1 MSGDT
6 PMRAI
11 LIAAATLLA
20 APAWAAP
27 AEVSVTI
34 APALQKTFKT
44 QYGDRE
50 AVRLADSLKT
60 SVERALVKSAT
71 HDGARIELELVDVKP
86 NRPTF
91 KQLGDKP
98 GLSMQSFGVGGAA
111 LKGRMV
117 AADGRETPLSYRW
130 FETDIE
136 NTHANWVWS
145 DAEWAFDRFARR
157 LAKGEAVA
165 SR

>member
-20 APAWAAP
+20 TPALAAP

-50 AVRLADSLKT
+50 AVRLSRLRLSGRWSSRLRT
-60 SVERALVKSAT
+60 T
-71 HDGARIELELVDVKP
+71 ARGS
-86 NRPTF
+86 N
-91 KQLGDKP
+91 
-98 GLSMQSFGVGGAA
+98 SNS
-111 LKGRMV
+111 
-117 AADGRETPLSYRW
+117 
-130 FETDIE
+130 
-136 NTHANWVWS
+136 
-145 DAEWAFDRFARR
+145 
-157 LAKGEAVA
+157 

>member
-1 MSGDT
+1 
-6 PMRAI
+6 MRAI

-20 APAWAAP
+20 TPALAAP

-50 AVRLADSLKT
+50 AVRLSDSLKT
-60 SVERALVKSAT
+60 SVERALVKSAA
-71 HDGARIELELVDVKP
+71 HDGARIELELVEVKP

-111 LKGRMV
+111 LKGLM
-117 AADGRETPLSYRW
+117 AARHR
-130 FETDIE
+130 
-136 NTHANWVWS
+136 
-145 DAEWAFDRFARR
+145 
-157 LAKGEAVA
+157 
-165 SR
+165 